1 MEMARYRKNK
11 FLSVSG
17 KVNAI
22 VETGVAIYLGEESFQ
37 ETIRSIGL
45 ITGEHRCSK
54 CAQYRPQL
62 RVMYSR
68 YQRKV
73 SEANKFSKERY
84 LNTPQKKKSLRSK
97 VNAANNEIK
106 NLKDKI
112 TKLTESEGVNVE
124 SEFHKDMLSIMESNN
139 EAIMKQ

>member
-37 ETIRSIGL
+37 ETIRSIGCDVL
-45 ITGEHRCSK
+45 ISGEHKCSK

-68 YQRKV
+68 YQR
-73 SEANKFSKERY
+73 
-84 LNTPQKKKSLRSK
+84 
-97 VNAANNEIK
+97 
-106 NLKDKI
+106 
-112 TKLTESEGVNVE
+112 
-124 SEFHKDMLSIMESNN
+124 
-139 EAIMKQ
+139 